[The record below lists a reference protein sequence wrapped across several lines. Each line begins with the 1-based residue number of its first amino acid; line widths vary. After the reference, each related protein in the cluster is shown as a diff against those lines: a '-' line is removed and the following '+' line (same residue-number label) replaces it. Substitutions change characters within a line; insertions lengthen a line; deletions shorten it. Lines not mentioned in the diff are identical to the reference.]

1 MKSSRKEQHEYWKSL
16 LELFFCDVEGG
27 DLTLT
32 SCRLS
37 SFVGESCFD
46 RVHKVAVLKTLF
58 LLLAPGRSCR
68 LREQVSGTSLTNS
81 SCLSSDILVLSVVR
95 FAPRRF
101 AATLCFRQ
109 GRVAVTQAIFE
120 HESYF
125 CVSCCSG
132 FYFYFYFC

>member
-68 LREQVSGTSLTNS
+68 LREQVSVLKETSCEAWEETKKVICISIKVLHVRAFLSCSYCS
-81 SCLSSDILVLSVVR
+81 SFSVSFKKPKSRFGFWCSSPLLR
-95 FAPRRF
+95 CR
-101 AATLCFRQ
+101 
-109 GRVAVTQAIFE
+109 
-120 HESYF
+120 
-125 CVSCCSG
+125 
-132 FYFYFYFC
+132 